1 LVHDSRLVQVPVL
14 PVRAWA
20 GFPAVAAT
28 KWEGGPD
35 MGKMFLAASTT
46 SKGGSNLL
54 PFLIIAVL
62 FGLFYVLMIRPQR
75 NRQRAASQMQN
86 TVTPGQR
93 IRTTAG
99 IYGTIVSAD
108 DRDVVVQVAP
118 GVEIRMLRRAV
129 MDVVPDDDSADG
141 TQGMPESRPDDTPAG
156 DWDTPER
163 NI

>member
-1 LVHDSRLVQVPVL
+1 LVHDSRLVLVPVL
-14 PVRAWA
+14 PVRAGA
-20 GFPAVAAT
+20 GFPGRCGNQP
-28 KWEGGPD
+28 EGGPD

-46 SKGGSNLL
+46 TKSGSSLL

-62 FGLFYVLMIRPQR
+62 FGLFYFLMIRPQR
-75 NRQRAASQMQN
+75 NRQRAAAQMQS

-93 IRTTAG
+93 VRTTAG

-108 DRDVVVQVAP
+108 DRDVVVQIAP

-129 MDVVPDDDSADG
+129 MEVLPEDDPADG
-141 TQGMPESRPDDTPAG
+141 TESPPESHSGDNTAG
-156 DWDTPER
+156 DWDTPDR

>member
-1 LVHDSRLVQVPVL
+1 LVHDSRLVLVPVP

-20 GFPAVAAT
+20 GFPAIAADNRKVA
-28 KWEGGPD
+28 PD
-35 MGKMFLAASTT
+35 MGNLFLAAAAA
-46 SKGGSNLL
+46 KKSNSLL

-62 FGLFYVLMIRPQR
+62 FGLFYFLMIRPQR
-75 NRQRAASQMQN
+75 NKQRAASAMQS

-99 IYGTIVSAD
+99 IYGTIVSAG
-108 DRDVVVQVAP
+108 DRDVVVQIAP

-129 MDVVPDDDSADG
+129 MDVVPDDDPADG
-141 TQGMPESRPDDTPAG
+141 TQSMPESHPDDTPAD
-156 DWDTPER
+156 DWDTGDR